1 MPFCC
6 RTKTQSAAQ
15 QRAAELIGQNTA
27 AIEGLYGSCLQMYD
41 EYGCHCQH
49 CDCGEHYG
57 GSQFAEVTGEPEA
70 RMKSCHDDVCGTL
83 KNLSTTLDG
92 DNKLHLADKA
102 TATTSLASAST
113 VKANEENAQKLA
125 EALQADHQKKAAEYA
140 AARDDAKKKAAA
152 AKAAYDATFGRYQ
165 EAKGRL
171 ANMNC
176 PSV

>member
-6 RTKTQSAAQ
+6 RAKTQSAAQ
-15 QRAAELIGQNTA
+15 QRAAELYRDA
-27 AIEGLYGSCLQMYD
+27 AAALEELYGTDMQMYK
-41 EYGCHCQH
+41 EHGCHFHH
-49 CDCGEHYG
+49 CDTIAQYG
-57 GSQFAEVTGEPEA
+57 GSQFADATGEPEA

-102 TATTSLASAST
+102 TAAAGLASAGT
-113 VKANEENAQKLA
+113 IKANEENAQKLA

-140 AARDDAKKKAAA
+140 AARDDAKRKAAA
-152 AKAAYDATFGRYQ
+152 AKAAYDATFARYQ
-165 EAKGRL
+165 EAQGRL
-171 ANMNC
+171 ANMKC